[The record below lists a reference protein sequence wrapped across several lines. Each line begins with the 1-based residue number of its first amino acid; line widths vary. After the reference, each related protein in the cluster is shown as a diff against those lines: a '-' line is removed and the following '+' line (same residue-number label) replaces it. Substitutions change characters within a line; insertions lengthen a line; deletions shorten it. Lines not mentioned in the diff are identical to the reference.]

1 MFLRGAGAG
10 TARPPRLQRRTQSDE
25 EPATS
30 SVGSSRRPR
39 ERTTS
44 CAWRWRRVERAP
56 AAGGASAGGVSG
68 AAGDGGG
75 GVPGLTDAVRHR
87 RAAAA
92 AGGVAGLRG
101 RRGDIEGPSP
111 PGWPPFNALRI
122 RRAT

>member
-39 ERTTS
+39 ERRT

-56 AAGGASAGGVSG
+56 AAGGAFAGGVSG

-111 PGWPPFNALRI
+111 PGRPPFNALRI